1 MKTKQIYYLL
11 LITIFAF
18 ACKDKD
24 ESPAPIV
31 VELWISQS
39 SVSPDQTGLE
49 VKLPSAKLS
58 NTLNEQAG
66 GGANNGGF
74 GAELLFAAQIE
85 KGKPRATHRV
95 RKSLFMTSLL
105 KFRNQK
111 LGELRRNVDL
121 PE

>member
-1 MKTKQIYYLL
+1 MERELL
-11 LITIFAF
+11 APVDTSELVTI
-18 ACKDKD
+18 CQ
-24 ESPAPIV
+24 SP
-31 VELWISQS
+31 
-39 SVSPDQTGLE
+39 VSPDQTGLE

-58 NTLNEQAG
+58 STVNEQAG
-66 GGANNGGF
+66 GGANKGGF
-74 GAELLFAAQIE
+74 SVELLFAAQIV
-85 KGKPRATHRV
+85 KGKPRATHRA